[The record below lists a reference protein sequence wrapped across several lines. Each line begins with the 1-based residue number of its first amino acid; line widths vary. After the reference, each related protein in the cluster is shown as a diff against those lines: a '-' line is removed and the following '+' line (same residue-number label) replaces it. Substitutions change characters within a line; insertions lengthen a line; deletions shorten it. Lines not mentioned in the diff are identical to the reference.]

1 MLSDSRK
8 IYRFLLRV
16 TECIFLN
23 QWVLKQNY
31 YHEGGALGILK
42 GKDLWIGCVPVESKK
57 ELEGLG
63 VGIKGK
69 MEAQRR
75 KRRGEAVS
83 GSVSPA

>member
-1 MLSDSRK
+1 M
-8 IYRFLLRV
+8 
-16 TECIFLN
+16 
-23 QWVLKQNY
+23 
-31 YHEGGALGILK
+31 
-42 GKDLWIGCVPVESKK
+42 PVESKK